1 MSDPKM
7 PRWQQWAQ
15 FRFAVIGGLLS
26 RPRERG
32 QLQQELAA
40 LAGKNYQHPLKPEE
54 LISPAFSTVERW
66 YYQARNTPDPI
77 AALGKRTRSDSGRQW
92 SVSERLKEVIAAQY
106 KDYPSW
112 SVQLHYD
119 NLVAL
124 AEEQAQLLPL
134 PSYRTLLRYME
145 GNGWKR
151 RLLPLR
157 NQSQGIH
164 VHG

>member
-92 SVSERLKEVIAAQY
+92 SVSEMQRIKFV
-106 KDYPSW
+106 
-112 SVQLHYD
+112 
-119 NLVAL
+119 
-124 AEEQAQLLPL
+124 
-134 PSYRTLLRYME
+134 
-145 GNGWKR
+145 
-151 RLLPLR
+151 
-157 NQSQGIH
+157 
-164 VHG
+164 